1 MEFGILSDPIAINTL
16 TVKDLMLIRTILLPT
31 DFSECA
37 NYALSYA
44 ASLARQFSA
53 SIICV
58 HVIEPVMPA
67 VGYTGLTEPLP
78 ISDLSEQ
85 LEESAERELPK
96 IGECEDCTGLEIEE
110 LIVHGD
116 ASSEIVRVASERKVD
131 LIVIASHGRTGL
143 GRILFGSTAESVV
156 RHAPCPVLVVKPSA
170 GRDEG

>member
-1 MEFGILSDPIAINTL
+1 
-16 TVKDLMLIRTILLPT
+16 MLIRSILLPT

-44 ASLARQFSA
+44 ASLARQAGA

-58 HVIEPVMPA
+58 HVIEPVVPT
-67 VGYTGLTEPLP
+67 VGYTGLTEPMP
-78 ISDLSEQ
+78 MADLSEQ

-96 IGECEDCTGLEIEE
+96 IGACDECNGLDVEE
-110 LIVHGD
+110 VIAHGD
-116 ASSEIVRVASERKVD
+116 AASEIVRVAKERKVD

-156 RHAPCPVLVVKPSA
+156 RHAPCPVLVVKQNQES
-170 GRDEG
+170 DER